1 MMIDYNVSDHW
12 SEDDPDW
19 VKSLVSSLDRNH
31 GASTV
36 LPLTVI
42 VEEIAEWVELAS
54 GADAWTKSAN
64 RVSLQWD
71 LDESVGAIGS
81 SLRAHLAGPLAAFQT
96 AFANLTRSSSAVLS
110 QPPGTR
116 VGSVWTEA
124 FSTAHKLL
132 NALDSDQAVRAS
144 WDDLVATAQDRTLAR
159 REYRPIAELLFEQ
172 LRRRGL
178 SAERTFRDL
187 VSIVAY
193 GRDPDEI
200 PAGTKDIPLA
210 ERLVNARAFVGTP
223 AAVEPIVVWLGYQG
237 RIHLHLSAGRVS
249 FIDAHWAVPNAGPGG
264 QDFEHKAELRELVQ
278 HGDVFKVAELVDE
291 ESDVDFL
298 VRVDL
303 GDTTAAGA
311 VERAVDIVDT
321 ILNVAIHNAG
331 GIRPHLAQ
339 YGVIRSGRSDSFSFM
354 VARRE
359 TGFSDDHYGAQITA
373 GAIET
378 HGPRIA
384 EALAREELP
393 RFLAAAIEVQTTAD
407 RPFSRD
413 MALRKP
419 SEADISSVIP
429 LADRVVQHVAA
440 HAAMKPNDLSSL
452 LQERWPHARWL
463 TDLQRGARMCLLGG
477 GRRDELLHELTVEW
491 FSDRP
496 KQPWILF
503 LADRADDFI
512 SPCRLEHER
521 AWIARMFASIS
532 DHAIYSALIDKYTVE
547 SKVLEAR
554 RRRVRNALVHGNP
567 ASFTVV
573 QSVRAYAD
581 FLGGS
586 ALNRGLES
594 YVEGTAPAA
603 ALATRTDE
611 FTAMQGGQDAASYW
625 RARIASEGWPTT

>member
-1 MMIDYNVSDHW
+1 MIDYNVSDHW

-19 VKSLVSSLDRNH
+19 LKSLVSSLDRNH

-36 LPLTVI
+36 LPLTAI
-42 VEEIAEWVELAS
+42 VKEIADWVELAS
-54 GADAWTKSAN
+54 GTDAWKKTAN
-64 RVSLQWD
+64 RDSLQWD
-71 LDESVGAIGS
+71 LDESVGAISS
-81 SLRAHLAGPLAAFQT
+81 SLRAHIARPLAAFQT
-96 AFANLTRSSSAVLS
+96 AFANLTSSSPAILS

-116 VGSVWTEA
+116 VDAVWTEA
-124 FSTAHKLL
+124 LSTARNLL

-144 WDDLVATAQDRTLAR
+144 WDGLVSTAQDRTLAR

-172 LRRRGL
+172 VRRQGL
-178 SAERTFRDL
+178 SAERMFRDL

-193 GRDPDEI
+193 GRDSDEI
-200 PAGTKDIPLA
+200 PVGTKDTPLA
-210 ERLVNARAFVGTP
+210 ERLAKARALVGTP

-249 FIDAHWAVPNAGPGG
+249 FIDAHWAVPNAGPDG
-264 QDFEHKAELRELVQ
+264 QDFEHKAELWELVQ
-278 HGDVFKVAELVDE
+278 HGHVFKVAKLVNE

-311 VERAVDIVDT
+311 FARAVDIVNT

-339 YGVIRSGRSDSFSFM
+339 YGLIRSGKSDCFNFM

-359 TGFSDDHYGAQITA
+359 TGFPDDHYGARITA
-373 GAIET
+373 DAIEK
-378 HGPRIA
+378 HGSRIA

-413 MALRKP
+413 MVLRKP
-419 SEADISSVIP
+419 SAADISSVIP

-440 HAAMKPNDLSSL
+440 HAAMNPNNLFSL

-463 TDLQRGARMCLLGG
+463 TDLQRAAGMCLLGG
-477 GRRDELLHELTVEW
+477 GRRDELLHELTVGW

-512 SPCRLEHER
+512 SLCRLEHER

-532 DHAIYSALIDKYTVE
+532 DHAIYSIIIDEYTAE

-567 ASFTVV
+567 ASPTVV
-573 QSVRAYAD
+573 ASVREYAE

-586 ALNRGLES
+586 ALNLGLES

-603 ALATRTDE
+603 ALAARTGE

-625 RARIASEGWPTT
+625 RARIAADGWPTV

>member
-19 VKSLVSSLDRNH
+19 LKSLVSSLDRNH

-54 GADAWTKSAN
+54 GTDAWKKAAN
-64 RVSLQWD
+64 RDSLQWD
-71 LDESVGAIGS
+71 LDESVGAVSS
-81 SLRAHLAGPLAAFQT
+81 SLRAHIAGPLAAFKA
-96 AFANLTRSSSAVLS
+96 AFANLTRSSSVVLS

-116 VGSVWTEA
+116 VGAVWTEA
-124 FSTAHKLL
+124 LSTARNLL

-144 WDDLVATAQDRTLAR
+144 WDDLIATAQDRTLAR
-159 REYRPIAELLFEQ
+159 REYRPVAELLFEQ
-172 LRRRGL
+172 LQRRGL
-178 SAERTFRDL
+178 SAKWTFRDL

-200 PAGTKDIPLA
+200 PVGTKDTPLA
-210 ERLVNARAFVGTP
+210 ERLANARTFVGKP
-223 AAVEPIVVWLGYQG
+223 PVVEPIVVWLGYQG

-249 FIDAHWAVPNAGPGG
+249 FIDARWAVPNAGPGG
-264 QDFEHKAELRELVQ
+264 QDFEHKAELWELVQ
-278 HGDVFKVAELVDE
+278 HGDVFKVAKLVDE

-311 VERAVDIVDT
+311 VARAVDIVNT

-339 YGVIRSGRSDSFSFM
+339 HGLIRSGKPGSFSLG
-354 VARRE
+354 VAGRE
-359 TGFSDDHYGAQITA
+359 AGFTDDHYGAHITA
-373 GAIET
+373 DAIET

-407 RPFSRD
+407 HPFSRD

-440 HAAMKPNDLSSL
+440 HAAMNPNDLFIL
-452 LQERWPHARWL
+452 LEERWSHARWL
-463 TDLQRGARMCLLGG
+463 TDLQRAAGMCLLGG
-477 GRRDELLHELTVEW
+477 GRRDELLNELAAEW
-491 FSDRP
+491 YSGKL

-512 SPCRLEHER
+512 SLCRLEHER
-521 AWIARMFASIS
+521 AWITRMFASVS
-532 DHAIYSALIDKYTVE
+532 DHAIYSTLIDEYTAE

-573 QSVRAYAD
+573 HSVREYAE
-581 FLGGS
+581 FLGGG
-586 ALNRGLES
+586 ALSLGLES

-611 FTAMQGGQDAASYW
+611 FIAMHGGQDAASYW
-625 RARIASEGWPTT
+625 RARIAADGWPTA